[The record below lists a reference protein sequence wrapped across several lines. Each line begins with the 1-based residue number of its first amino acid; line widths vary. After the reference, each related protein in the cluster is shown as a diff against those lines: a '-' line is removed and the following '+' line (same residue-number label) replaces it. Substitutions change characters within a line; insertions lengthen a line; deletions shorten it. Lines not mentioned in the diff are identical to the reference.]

1 MSAMTS
7 PTPSRARHNPP
18 RPVSPTSWSSRSGDG
33 SGGDTTPFDRWVIDA
48 EAIGASTAMQTVMA
62 QTMAPY
68 LVDPTHIERAGRS
81 PCVIRRAR
89 LGPLALLDCE
99 VPDLFSGRTSVDD
112 VCADQLLVTM
122 TTAGQQVV
130 EQESRRAVLGPG
142 DIFVVDGGH
151 PGVCRISDRIQS
163 HTLVVPKSLVPENS
177 RLPDKLPAGS
187 PTARLLGGYMRLLV
201 RELPSLPAATVG
213 AATRAA
219 VALLELITVGEEYAA
234 ASQPLRV
241 ALLPQVLRYIDSHL
255 GDTEMT
261 TSTIADSNAI
271 SVRTLHAMFTA
282 TGESVNAYIRRR
294 RLEGSRQELISQP
307 NRKVIDISRRWGFKN
322 ASHFARVFKATY
334 GIAPLELRTE
344 TAIAPA
350 SEA

>member
-1 MSAMTS
+1 MPTMTS
-7 PTPSRARHNPP
+7 PNLSRARHNPP
-18 RPVSPTSWSSRSGDG
+18 RSVSPTASSPPFGDG
-33 SGGDTTPFDRWVIDA
+33 SGAAASPFDRWVIDA
-48 EAIGASTAMQTVMA
+48 EALGASTAMQAVMA

-68 LVDPTHIERAGRS
+68 LVDPPRIERAGQS

-89 LGPLALLDCE
+89 LGPLTLLDCE
-99 VPDLFSGRTSVDD
+99 VPESFSGRTGVDD
-112 VCADQLLVTM
+112 ARADQLLVTM
-122 TTAGQQVV
+122 TTAGQQLV
-130 EQESRRAVLGPG
+130 EQDSRRAVVGPG
-142 DIFVVDGGH
+142 DIFVVDGGR
-151 PGVCRISDRIQS
+151 PGVCRIPNRIHS
-163 HTLVVPKSLVPENS
+163 HTLVVPKALVPAS
-177 RLPDKLPAGS
+177 SSLPDKLPAES

-219 VALLELITVGEEYAA
+219 LALLELITVSDEHAA
-234 ASQPLRV
+234 DSQPLRI

-255 GDTEMT
+255 ADTDMT
-261 TSTIADSNAI
+261 TSTIADANAI

-282 TGESVNAYIRRR
+282 TGETVNAYIRRR
-294 RLEGSRQELISQP
+294 RLEGSRMELISEP

-344 TAIAPA
+344 AAIAPA